1 MKEISM
7 DQLQNITAGR
17 DIKITVAQLGCIGVG
32 LSFGLINPILGVVA
46 NVACSGLV
54 EKYT

>member
-1 MKEISM
+1 M

-17 DIKITVAQLGCIGVG
+17 DIKIIVAQLGCIGVG